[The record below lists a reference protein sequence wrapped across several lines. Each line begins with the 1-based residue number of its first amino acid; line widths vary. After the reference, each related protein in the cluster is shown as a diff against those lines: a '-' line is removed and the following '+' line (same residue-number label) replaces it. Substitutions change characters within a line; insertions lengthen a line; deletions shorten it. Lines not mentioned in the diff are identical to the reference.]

1 MSNLRIK
8 QISNAGAFGGSVIAF
23 DGSGNIWQKLSHTQ
37 EITLDDLD
45 DDGFIELDHGLGR
58 KYVHVSVFDGDDLQV
73 IPDLVKPLDI
83 TTIRVGIKS
92 YVATMNAS
100 DTWVILVS

>member
-8 QISNAGAFGGSVIAF
+8 QISNAGARGGSVIAF
-23 DGSGNIWQKLSHTQ
+23 DGSANIWQKLSHTQ
-37 EITLDDLD
+37 EITVDDLD
-45 DDGFIELDHGLGR
+45 ENGLIEIDHGMGR

-73 IPDLVKPLDI
+73 LPDLVQPLDI

-92 YVATMNAS
+92 YVASMKTTDS
-100 DTWVILVS
+100 WVILVS